1 MNQPIALDVTLATST
16 PEKKGETRLFLVWSF
31 IIVVGIVAIAAL
43 ISDSSFTPDQRMAAF
58 LQSGMYP

>member
-31 IIVVGIVAIAAL
+31 IIVVGIVAIAAW
-43 ISDSSFTPDQRMAAF
+43 F
-58 LQSGMYP
+58 LASELPASADDPLKYSITAKS